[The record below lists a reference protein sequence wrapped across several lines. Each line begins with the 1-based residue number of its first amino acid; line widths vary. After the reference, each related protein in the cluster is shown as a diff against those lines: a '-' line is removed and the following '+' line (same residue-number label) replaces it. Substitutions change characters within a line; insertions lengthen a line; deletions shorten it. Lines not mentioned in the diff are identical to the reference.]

1 MKQWVNDFKAF
12 VNRGNVVDLAVG
24 VTIGAAFGKIVSSLV
39 NDLLMPILSLLTG
52 GLNVTDLKIIF
63 KAATETQKEVALN
76 YGNFLQNI
84 LDFFIIA
91 FSIFVI
97 VKVFNRFRKKEEEKP
112 KEDDQLSVLKD
123 IRKLLKEK
131 TKS

>member
-1 MKQWVNDFKAF
+1 MKQWVNEFKAF
-12 VNRGNVVDLAVG
+12 INRGNVVDLAVG

-63 KAATETQKEVALN
+63 KAATESQKEVALN

-91 FSIFVI
+91 FSIFII